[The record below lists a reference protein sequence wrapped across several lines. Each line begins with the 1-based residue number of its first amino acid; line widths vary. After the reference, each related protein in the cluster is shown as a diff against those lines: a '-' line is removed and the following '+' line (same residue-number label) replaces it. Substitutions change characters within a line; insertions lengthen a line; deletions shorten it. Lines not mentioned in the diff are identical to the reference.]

1 MQEINMWKQ
10 YNNLTNE
17 KELLELLDKDGSKT
31 RIIAG
36 GTDLMLELERGLRP
50 EIENLADI
58 SRIPGL
64 DKILEDEKGL
74 IHIGPMVTH
83 NDILASQLIR
93 LKAFP
98 LFQAC
103 WQVGSPQI
111 RNRGTVAGN
120 LVTGSPANDTI
131 SPLMALDASLIL
143 KSKKGERTVQLVDF
157 YKGVRKTVL
166 QPDEFVK
173 EIIFKGLNENQNG
186 YFVKSALRRAQ
197 AISVV
202 NACVILEI
210 KENIIQRARITL
222 GSVAPTIVHAR
233 SAEEYL
239 EGKVLSDVVI
249 LQAAEMAGNAARP
262 ISDVRGS
269 DQYRSYVVQVL
280 VKKALTAIL
289 TGGYRSTVPENIVRL
304 DSSSN
309 QIRMAMQPWDG
320 KEINTRING
329 KSFTFKHGLNQS
341 LLHLMREEAGLSG
354 TKEGCGEGEC
364 GACTV
369 HLDGKA
375 VMSCLVPAPRADQA
389 EIITIEGIQKGDQL
403 HPVQQAFMDHG
414 AVQCGFCTP
423 GFVMSAVKL
432 LEEYP
437 EPTQDEIKQAI
448 TGNLCRCTGYY
459 KIVQAI
465 EAASKHS
472 FGEKDN

>member
-1 MQEINMWKQ
+1 MWKQ

-249 LQAAEMAGNAARP
+249 LQAAEMAGNVARP

>member
-1 MQEINMWKQ
+1 
-10 YNNLTNE
+10 
-17 KELLELLDKDGSKT
+17 
-31 RIIAG
+31 
-36 GTDLMLELERGLRP
+36 
-50 EIENLADI
+50 
-58 SRIPGL
+58 
-64 DKILEDEKGL
+64 
-74 IHIGPMVTH
+74 
-83 NDILASQLIR
+83 
-93 LKAFP
+93 
-98 LFQAC
+98 
-103 WQVGSPQI
+103 
-111 RNRGTVAGN
+111 
-120 LVTGSPANDTI
+120 
-131 SPLMALDASLIL
+131 
-143 KSKKGERTVQLVDF
+143 LVDF

-249 LQAAEMAGNAARP
+249 LQAAEMAGNVARP